1 MNKRITKLVIAAICL
16 IVVGLVIFNVVY
28 GNKDKEVIEN
38 NDPIIDNN
46 TQETETKTDSTNREM
61 PEADG
66 TTDELTRGLVV
77 SQEFVNTT
85 DNINEIAVV
94 FSRIYFLEEKD
105 SNVNVVIEL
114 LDGNKSLIK
123 SLIKS
128 NDVPDQHRVYAYADS
143 PVSGYV
149 GKKLT
154 LKIYEDA
161 NRDTGLV
168 LMKSEKASKSSYKFG
183 NKKKDGSICFSI
195 TGE

>member
-16 IVVGLVIFNVVY
+16 IVVGLVIFNAIY
-28 GNKDKEVIEN
+28 GNKDKEIIENDEPIIEN
-38 NDPIIDNN
+38 N
-46 TQETETKTDSTNREM
+46 TQETKTDSTNREM

-66 TTDELTRGLVV
+66 ITDELTRGLVV
-77 SQEFVNTT
+77 SQDFVNTT
-85 DNINEIAVV
+85 ENINEIAVV
-94 FSRIYFLEEKD
+94 FSRIYYLEEKD
-105 SNVNVVIEL
+105 SNLNVVIEL
-114 LDGNKSLIK
+114 LDGNKTLIK

-143 PVSGYV
+143 PISGYV

-161 NRDTGLV
+161 NCDTGLV
-168 LMKSEKASKSSYKFG
+168 LMRSEKTKKSSYKFG